1 MDFLFLRNLL
11 FFICVFYVFS
21 KFYKIIKKLFLVY
34 PEFKINFNFNVNFI
48 HNLKRYFMNSIPV
61 ISTSNNKFFNTLIK
75 LITIY
80 CNYIINLTIIDFRYL
95 LIK

>member
-1 MDFLFLRNLL
+1 MY
-11 FFICVFYVFS
+11 FFFKKFIIFHLVFFMFFP

-61 ISTSNNKFFNTLIK
+61 ISTSNNKIFNTLI
-75 LITIY
+75 
-80 CNYIINLTIIDFRYL
+80 N
-95 LIK
+95 

>member
-1 MDFLFLRNLL
+1 M
-11 FFICVFYVFS
+11 FFP

-61 ISTSNNKFFNTLIK
+61 ISTSNNKIF
-75 LITIY
+75 
-80 CNYIINLTIIDFRYL
+80 
-95 LIK
+95 